1 MKLNIPEI
9 NLNKHQLF
17 TTFVLFWVGLAW
29 LGLALAL
36 LGTFYNV
43 ILASYFFIGTIFL
56 VYLISFN
63 KTKIEIHPH
72 TKAPN
77 NNAEISNSTPI
88 NDYTFGVGASHRF
101 FLIFL
106 VSLVAVFIFSFYTT
120 PTIFS
125 GRDQGSLSEAAIQL
139 SQNHHLTFSFPAEKE
154 FFKIYGPG
162 EALNFPGFNY
172 TPKGDLLTK
181 FPLGYI
187 SWLAT
192 FYSIFGLNG
201 FVVANSISFLIFLFS
216 FYLVARYYLRSSS
229 AITALALVLTS
240 FIFSWFFK
248 FTLSENLAL
257 MLTWFG
263 IYTFVLFTKNK
274 ERFYLLA
281 AISTFSLLLFSRI
294 EALGF
299 LAVII
304 AILLVKYKD
313 WKYLLSIVIGKKIL
327 LSLGIFLLLYFFHLA
342 IDTQSSMAI
351 AKNILSPFTS
361 LSRGLSSS
369 SVSYIA
375 TTFYALKVLSFY
387 SLLPF
392 ILFGILSFIHL
403 WRHKNFE
410 ALVPFLIILPAFV
423 YIIHPSIST
432 DHPWMLRR
440 FVFAVIPVS
449 ILYTVWF
456 LDSCLPAGRGFFK
469 KRIYFYIFSG
479 LLIFSNL
486 MLFVS
491 YLAIVPNKNLLPQIE
506 NISKNFTASDLILVD
521 RDATGDGWSMMTGP
535 LNFIYGKQAVYF
547 FNPADFAK
555 IDRKKFSAVY
565 FIIPDN
571 KLDFYKSSDLFE
583 KLIPIKDYTIQ
594 TNLLDIA
601 TGKKQDLYDTPLEF
615 PENKNVTVTGKI
627 YLLK

>member
-1 MKLNIPEI
+1 MAKACFGYIIIVMKLNIPEI
-9 NLNKHQLF
+9 NLNKYQLF

-36 LGTFYNV
+36 FGIFYNV
-43 ILASYFFIGTIFL
+43 ILAGYIFIGTIFL
-56 VYLISFN
+56 IYLISFN
-63 KTKIEIHPH
+63 KTKVETNYH
-72 TKAPN
+72 
-77 NNAEISNSTPI
+77 
-88 NDYTFGVGASHRF
+88 F

-106 VSLVAVFIFSFYTT
+106 VLLITVFIFSFYTT

-125 GRDQGSLSEAAIQL
+125 GRDQGSLSEAAIRL
-139 SQNHHLTFSFPAEKE
+139 SQNHHLAFSFPAEKE
-154 FFKIYGPG
+154 FFNIYGSG
-162 EALNFPGFNY
+162 SALNFPGFNY
-172 TPKGDLLTK
+172 TANGELFTK
-181 FPLGYI
+181 FPLGYV
-187 SWLAT
+187 SWLAI

-201 FVVANSISFLIFLFS
+201 FVIANSITFLIFLFS
-216 FYLVARYYLRSSS
+216 FYLVARYYLRPSSS
-229 AITALALVLTS
+229 VIALALILTS

-304 AILLVKYKD
+304 AILLTKYKS
-313 WKYLLSIVIGKKIL
+313 WKYLLSVIIGKKIL
-327 LSLGIFLLLYFFHLA
+327 LLLGGFALLYFFNLA
-342 IDTQSSMAI
+342 IDTQSYLAI
-351 AKNILSPFTS
+351 SKRFLSPFVS
-361 LSRGLSSS
+361 LNRGLASS
-369 SVSYIA
+369 SVSYVS
-375 TTFYALKVLSFY
+375 TTLYALKVLSFY
-387 SLLPF
+387 AMINF
-392 ILFGILSFIHL
+392 ILFGLVGFIYLWKHKKFEILI
-403 WRHKNFE
+403 
-410 ALVPFLIILPAFV
+410 PFLIIAPTFA
-423 YIIHPSIST
+423 YILHPSIST

-440 FVFAVIPVS
+440 FVFAIIPVS

-456 LDSCLPAGRGFFK
+456 LDSCLPACLSGRQAGRGFFK

-479 LLIFSNL
+479 LMIVCNLTIF
-486 MLFVS
+486 VP
-491 YLAIVPNKNLLPQIE
+491 YLAISPNKNLLPQIE
-506 NISKNFTASDLILVD
+506 GISKNFVTSDLILVD
-521 RDATGDGWSMMTGP
+521 RDATGGGWSMMTGP
-535 LNFIYGKQAVYF
+535 LNFIYDKQAVYF
-547 FNPADFAK
+547 FNPNDLDK

-571 KLDFYKSSDLFE
+571 KVDFYKPSGLFE
-583 KLIPIKDYTIQ
+583 RLTPIKDYAIE

-601 TGKKQDLYDTPLEF
+601 TGKKQELYDTPLEF
-615 PENKNVTVTGKI
+615 PENKDVLIAGKI